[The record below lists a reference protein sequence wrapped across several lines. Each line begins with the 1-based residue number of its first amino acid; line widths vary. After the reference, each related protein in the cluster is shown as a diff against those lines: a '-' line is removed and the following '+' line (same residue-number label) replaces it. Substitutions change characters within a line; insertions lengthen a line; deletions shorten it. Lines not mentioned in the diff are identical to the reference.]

1 MDKLP
6 GYLTSLMI
14 AFAGLGFFV
23 FSLWYVV
30 NFPVPYSMQPLKQRI
45 VVMFQIEQAK
55 LDMKDFVVIAGD
67 EVYGYTEPSYES
79 EEIGLI
85 EAGEYELVG
94 GVDGWSQIIL
104 DNDLLVWVSQDFIK
118 VGN

>member
-1 MDKLP
+1 MEKLP

-14 AFAGLGFFV
+14 AFAGLGFFI
-23 FSLWYVV
+23 FSLWYIV
-30 NFPVPYSMQPLKQRI
+30 NFPVPYPMQPLKQRL
-45 VVMFQIEQAK
+45 VVMLQVEQAK
-55 LDMKDFVVIAGD
+55 LDVKDFVTIAGD

-85 EAGEYELVG
+85 EAGEYELVDSI
-94 GVDGWSQIIL
+94 DGWSQIIL
-104 DNDLLVWVSQDFIK
+104 DNDLVVWVSQDFIK